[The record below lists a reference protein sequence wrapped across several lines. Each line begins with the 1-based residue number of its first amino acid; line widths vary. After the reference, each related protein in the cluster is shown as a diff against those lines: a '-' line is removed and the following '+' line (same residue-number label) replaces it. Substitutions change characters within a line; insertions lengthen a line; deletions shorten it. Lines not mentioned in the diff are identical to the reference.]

1 MPVLATYFSVRRGRD
16 PFFKFY
22 MRTIFARQLRDYE
35 KKYGIKF
42 LGWYNVAHGWDFDNV
57 ILLDLPDYATLDRLE
72 ADEGIR
78 ELGHRAGEWIF
89 QRHHSMFLRERMG
102 PTFSTTSD
110 RMSFFRGR
118 SSADDQPNED
128 RDRQG
133 MGGNGMDTGR
143 NDLLGEIAADAALER
158 SDFLV
163 QSTEQL
169 RKFIEANRGRINE
182 LGGLTLIDEDPDY
195 LAVAADGTFRS
206 RTRYLDDVTNEWTSE
221 TEVIETASELI
232 ELYNPADIYQA
243 FAEAAREGAGLP
255 AEPTAE
261 GELLESAGI
270 GIDEAISIGGDPYA
284 AAADDWA
291 AAQPERP
298 DVDDDELAAQ
308 RLYDLAL
315 EYQERSQRS
324 EARLLEQ
331 FGEASENLIAKIG
344 DLIINDDDDERLTL
358 TAAGEFRA
366 EVLTEEENEWRPLK
380 TAEELVEYY
389 DPTDVFGDLADAL
402 AEAFPAIAPEL
413 AAFEANGTAAGADG
427 TAEEPAD
434 GDDDAEAG
442 EDDADADAAED
453 DARR

>member
-1 MPVLATYFSVRRGRD
+1 
-16 PFFKFY
+16 
-22 MRTIFARQLRDYE
+22 
-35 KKYGIKF
+35 
-42 LGWYNVAHGWDFDNV
+42 
-57 ILLDLPDYATLDRLE
+57 
-72 ADEGIR
+72 
-78 ELGHRAGEWIF
+78 
-89 QRHHSMFLRERMG
+89 
-102 PTFSTTSD
+102 
-110 RMSFFRGR
+110 MSFFRGR
-118 SSADDQPNED
+118 SSADEPPNDD

-133 MGGNGMDTGR
+133 MGGKAMDTSR

-163 QSTEQL
+163 QSTSQL
-169 RKFIEANRGRINE
+169 RKFLEANHERINE

-221 TEVIETASELI
+221 TEVIETAAELV

-243 FAEAAREGAGLP
+243 FAEAAREGAGLAP
-255 AEPTAE
+255 EPTAE
-261 GELLESAGI
+261 GDVLEAAGI

-331 FGEASENLIAKIG
+331 FAEASENLIAKIG
-344 DLIINDDDDERLTL
+344 DLIINDDEDERLTL
-358 TAAGEFRA
+358 TRAGEFRA

-402 AEAFPAIAPEL
+402 AEAFPSIAPEL
-413 AAFEANGTAAGADG
+413 AAFEANGTGAAAAAVAPEAGE
-427 TAEEPAD
+427 AE
-434 GDDDAEAG
+434 GDDDDDEDED
-442 EDDADADAAED
+442 EDDEGGDEDGASED